1 VVDAPVV
8 AHQAEGRMKLFLT
21 YGGAAL
27 GIALLACVLYVIM
40 LVRGDQSVQTKL
52 DLDSMIPYPV
62 VMQLPQ
68 VSARNIAALVLWSM
82 RNGNSG
88 NKVKHESL

>member
-1 VVDAPVV
+1 
-8 AHQAEGRMKLFLT
+8 MKLFLT

-52 DLDSMIPYPV
+52 DINALVPYSV

-68 VSARNIAALVLWSM
+68 ISSRNMSELVLWSM
-82 RNGNSG
+82 Q
-88 NKVKHESL
+88 NKFS